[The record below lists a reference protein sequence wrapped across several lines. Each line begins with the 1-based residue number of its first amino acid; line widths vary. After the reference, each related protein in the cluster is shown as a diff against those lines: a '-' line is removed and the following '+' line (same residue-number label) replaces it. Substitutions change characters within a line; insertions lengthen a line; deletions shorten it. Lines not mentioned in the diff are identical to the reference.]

1 MDDLQKVYY
10 SPAWS
15 NFDWMKLQVWGGDVK
30 VYSDFWLLGVGS
42 PNMFFNSQL
51 YSQNHTLEAETKTHF
66 QSCPYLIKQTPV
78 GVTLLVQWSPIFM
91 APGTGFLEDSFS
103 RDQEWGIRVG
113 RWFWNDSNVLHLL
126 YTLFLLLLHQLHLR
140 SSGISPGGW
149 RALRRGRMAARSHWQ
164 SFMVPLL
171 LSLSPQL
178 CFVQTLW
185 VQCLTRKEPPNP
197 I

>member
-1 MDDLQKVYY
+1 MKDLSNSVPFSPLDSQANDSWPWTTWVWTVQVHIYNEFFSMADLQKVYY

-91 APGTGFLEDSFS
+91 APGTGFLEDSFFTYQRGG
-103 RDQEWGIRVG
+103 RDGFRMIQAHYIYHALYFYYYYISCTSDHQALDAGSWGP
-113 RWFWNDSNVLHLL
+113 
-126 YTLFLLLLHQLHLR
+126 LF
-140 SSGISPGGW
+140 
-149 RALRRGRMAARSHWQ
+149 
-164 SFMVPLL
+164 
-171 LSLSPQL
+171 
-178 CFVQTLW
+178 
-185 VQCLTRKEPPNP
+185 
-197 I
+197 

>member
-1 MDDLQKVYY
+1 MKDLSNSVPFSPLDSQANDSWPWTTWVWTVQVHIYNKFFSMDDLQKVYY

-103 RDQEWGIRVG
+103 RDQEWGMRVG

-140 SSGISPGGW
+140 SHITT
-149 RALRRGRMAARSHWQ
+149 H
-164 SFMVPLL
+164 
-171 LSLSPQL
+171 
-178 CFVQTLW
+178 
-185 VQCLTRKEPPNP
+185 K
-197 I
+197 